1 MAWSPVTS
9 SVSFE
14 LDKNREKWIPVAAP
28 HGRDGA
34 VTVHQDIELLVA
46 VLNPGQQ
53 RSHRL
58 KPGRHGWLQLARGG
72 ASLNVTTLHVGDGAA
87 ISMEEVVEI
96 KSLDHAEIL
105 LFDLA

>member
-1 MAWSPVTS
+1 V
-9 SVSFE
+9 
-14 LDKNREKWIPVAAP
+14 AP

-46 VLNPGQQ
+46 VLDPGQQ
-53 RSHRL
+53 ISHRL

-72 ASLNVTTLHVGDGAA
+72 ACLNGTMLHAGDGAA
-87 ISMEEVVEI
+87 ISVEELLEI